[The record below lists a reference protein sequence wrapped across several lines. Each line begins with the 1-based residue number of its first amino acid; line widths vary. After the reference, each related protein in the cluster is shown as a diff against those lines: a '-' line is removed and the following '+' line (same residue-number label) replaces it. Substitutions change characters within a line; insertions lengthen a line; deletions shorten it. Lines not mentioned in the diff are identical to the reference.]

1 MPFWRSACPSLRTG
15 DILLTAESQLH
26 LNDLKRKVCSRMRQQ
41 RLEEVIEKNIRP
53 LLREHGGDIRVASFD
68 DTSGI
73 LRVELSGSCLNCPAA
88 NYETRDFLRSCLCTE
103 IPEIRDVEIVQY
115 VDREMLNLVRRIL
128 NYQTTDRSCA
138 VKYCGGCNPHYD
150 REQAVREIEARI
162 GKKLVRACVGETYDV
177 LYVVCG
183 CPSRCADISGL
194 CADRIVMID
203 TADVSNQISNSI
215 GSKNYDF

>member
-1 MPFWRSACPSLRTG
+1 MTWP
-15 DILLTAESQLH
+15 
-26 LNDLKRKVCSRMRQQ
+26 

-53 LLREHGGDIRVASFD
+53 LLQEHGGDIRVASFD
-68 DTSGI
+68 ESSGV

-88 NYETRDFLRSCLCTE
+88 NYETRDFLRSCLCTAL
-103 IPEIRDVEIVQY
+103 PEIRDVEIVQY
-115 VDREMLNLVRRIL
+115 VDRELLDLARRIL
-128 NYQTTDRSCA
+128 DHQTTERSCA
-138 VKYCGGCNPHYD
+138 VKYCGGCNPRYD

-162 GKKLVRACVGETYDV
+162 GKKLVRARVGEKYDV

-203 TADVSNQISNSI
+203 TADVSNQISNRI
-215 GSKNYDF
+215 GSKDYDF

>member
-1 MPFWRSACPSLRTG
+1 MGRRVQGRRNNCQAVRIGCG
-15 DILLTAESQLH
+15 
-26 LNDLKRKVCSRMRQQ
+26 
-41 RLEEVIEKNIRP
+41 
-53 LLREHGGDIRVASFD
+53 EHGVSPDSYYKRQRHISTMATTAV
-68 DTSGI
+68 
-73 LRVELSGSCLNCPAA
+73 LNH
-88 NYETRDFLRSCLCTE
+88 
-103 IPEIRDVEIVQY
+103 
-115 VDREMLNLVRRIL
+115 
-128 NYQTTDRSCA
+128 QTTDRSCA

-203 TADVSNQISNSI
+203 TANVSNQISNSI